1 MDKQSLVIAVFSF
14 AVLVLI
20 AVLFLYLHLRAVR
33 DEIIAYWKTIL
44 DKLRIRNDMIPNL
57 IETVRKFTK
66 EEEKLLMEM
75 AQLRSKSWPME
86 KADGQKVN
94 VELTLTNE
102 LHGVWKLPQKY
113 SSLNTDTNFLS
124 LKKDFHDI
132 GKEIDGMV
140 DVYNKR
146 IRSFNGRVGFILV
159 RPFLTLMRLKRFPV
173 FEFEP

>member
-1 MDKQSLVIAVFSF
+1 MDKQSLIIAVFSIV
-14 AVLVLI
+14 VLFLI
-20 AVLFLYLHLRAVR
+20 AVLFLYLHLKSVR
-33 DEIIAYWKTIL
+33 DEIIAYWKSIL
-44 DKLRIRNDMIPNL
+44 DKMRIRNDMIPNL
-57 IETVRKFTK
+57 IETIRKYTK
-66 EEEKLLMEM
+66 TEEKILMEM
-75 AQLRSKSWPME
+75 AQLRAKSWPIE
-86 KADGQKVN
+86 QANGQKVN

-113 SSLNTDTNFLS
+113 PALNVDTNFLS
-124 LKKDFHDI
+124 LKKDFHDL

-159 RPFLTLMRLKRFPV
+159 RPFLALMRLKRFPV